1 MCQMI
6 KLLFFNE
13 LFAGANNML
22 GMVARRIGHDCPSDP
37 GKMRVPCFILRVL
50 EYQLLNPPVLV
61 AVRRA
66 RVSGP

>member
-6 KLLFFNE
+6 NSLLFND
-13 LFAGANNML
+13 LSAGANNML
-22 GMVARRIGHDCPSDP
+22 GLVARRIGHDCPNDP
-37 GKMRVPCFILRVL
+37 GKMQDPCFILRVL
-50 EYQLLNPPVLV
+50 EYQLLNPPVFV